1 MEALDQSSGTKKPFV
16 KRLQWSE
23 QEMADAMKAV
33 EDGMT
38 VTKAAKKHNVPRSSL
53 RNRVLGDAAHVS
65 RPGGR
70 PYLTPDE
77 ETKLVEYI
85 IECASAGCGKTRAEI
100 MTIVENT
107 AREKKRLR
115 KKKISHGWYDHFLKR
130 RRELVMRKRN
140 PSNVWA
146 NLRNTKISPDDKT
159 GPIVEN
165 EAEEDNEGGTSYYIK
180 CINKKYIC

>member
-1 MEALDQSSGTKKPFV
+1 METLDQSSGIKKPFV

-38 VTKAAKKHNVPRSSL
+38 VTKAAKKYNVPRSSL
-53 RNRVLGDAAHVS
+53 RNRVLGDEAAHGV

-70 PYLTPDE
+70 PYLTADE

-140 PSNVWA
+140 PSNICA

-180 CINKKYIC
+180 CI